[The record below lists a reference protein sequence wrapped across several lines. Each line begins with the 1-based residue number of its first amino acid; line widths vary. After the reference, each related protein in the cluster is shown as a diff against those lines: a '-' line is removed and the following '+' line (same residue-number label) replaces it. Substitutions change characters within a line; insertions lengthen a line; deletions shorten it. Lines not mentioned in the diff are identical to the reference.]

1 LDEAEIEKSAALEGR
16 HWWYAERR
24 ALVNRLVRQL
34 EPGKALDVGCGS
46 GGNADVLRSLG
57 WDVAALDYSVASVT
71 LTARRGLN
79 VVRGDAT
86 QLPFGSSS
94 VDLYLSTDMWE
105 HVEDHVAVARE
116 AFRVLRPGGRALV
129 AVPCSMSLW
138 SGHDVALGHH
148 RRYEKGELRDLMEGV
163 GFDVR
168 DIMSWNVLLRP
179 VAKLRRRTNES
190 ESEMEEV
197 HPLVNAALRATVAA
211 ERFLPVQD
219 LPGISIVARAVKP
232 GRLST

>member
-1 LDEAEIEKSAALEGR
+1 MDEAEIEKSAALEDR

-24 ALVNRLVRQL
+24 ALVKRLV
-34 EPGKALDVGCGS
+34 EPLSPGRAVDVGCGS

-57 WDVAALDYSVASVT
+57 WDVVALDYSMASAS

-79 VVRGDAT
+79 VVRGDAK
-86 QLPFGSSS
+86 QLPIRSDSL
-94 VDLYLSTDMWE
+94 DLYMSTDMWE
-105 HVEDHVAVARE
+105 HVDDHVAVAQE
-116 AFRVLRPGGRALV
+116 ALRVLRPGGRALV

-148 RRYEKGELRDLMEGV
+148 RRYEKEQLRDLMESV

-168 DIMSWNVLLRP
+168 DVMSWNVLLRP
-179 VAKLRRRTNES
+179 VAKLRRRNNDS
-190 ESEMEEV
+190 ESEMEAV

-211 ERFLPVQD
+211 ERFLPVRD

-232 GRLST
+232 GRL